1 MSIRPFSPVVQGI
14 ELWHLQSMFL
24 IVRGQRIK
32 AEYTPAEDK
41 GRRLDIYGRNA
52 LFGLL
57 WKLSLRNRV
66 KGTGPLTAYC
76 QRNSNLFHGIRWVFT
91 SFGKE
96 PDEILACVG

>member
-1 MSIRPFSPVVQGI
+1 MSSKQASQNPSPFV
-14 ELWHLQSMFL
+14 
-24 IVRGQRIK
+24 
-32 AEYTPAEDK
+32 
-41 GRRLDIYGRNA
+41 LDIDESRFLG
-52 LFGLL
+52 
-57 WKLSLRNRV
+57 KLSLRKRF